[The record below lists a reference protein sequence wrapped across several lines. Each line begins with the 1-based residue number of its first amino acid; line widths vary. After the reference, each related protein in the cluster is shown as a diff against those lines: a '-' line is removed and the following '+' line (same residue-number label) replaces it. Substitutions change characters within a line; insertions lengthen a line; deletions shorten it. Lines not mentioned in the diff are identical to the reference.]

1 MPGNISSKAI
11 PGMPEI
17 SEALIEDRHGVLI
30 TIEVTAGA
38 RTEAFPAGY
47 NEWRKAIGC
56 RVSAPALDGKANKA
70 VLHLIAGALHIPLSS
85 LSIRSGATST
95 QKRVLAAGSNK
106 KEILARL
113 MAISGFPP

>member
-1 MPGNISSKAI
+1 MPD
-11 PGMPEI
+11 I
-17 SEALIEDRHGVLI
+17 SEALVEDRHGVLI

-85 LSIRSGATST
+85 LSIRSGAAST
-95 QKRVLAAGSNK
+95 QKRVLAAGSK
-106 KEILARL
+106 KEEILARL
-113 MAISGFPP
+113 TAISGYPS